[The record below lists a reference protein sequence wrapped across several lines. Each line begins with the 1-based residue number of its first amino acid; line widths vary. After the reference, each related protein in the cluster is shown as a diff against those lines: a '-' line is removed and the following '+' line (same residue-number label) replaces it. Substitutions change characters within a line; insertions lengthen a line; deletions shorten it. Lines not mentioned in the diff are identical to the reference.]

1 VINTVYSQP
10 DASLGIQRVT
20 TRVYRGLCV
29 PADTVKAV
37 LADMRAKRPEI
48 EGFYKDSVGTAMGG
62 MAASSL
68 RFLGG
73 FFSDIENERKVQ
85 KDIIEKCAPAR

>member
-1 VINTVYSQP
+1 M
-10 DASLGIQRVT
+10 
-20 TRVYRGLCV
+20 
-29 PADTVKAV
+29 KA
-37 LADMRAKRPEI
+37 RRPEI
-48 EGFYKDSVGTAMGG
+48 EGFYNDSVGTAMGG